1 MFQQPLDFRDES
13 EALYGVLATLS
24 DADFAR
30 QTQFKG
36 WTIHDVVS
44 HLHAWNWAAD
54 LSLADPEAFAK
65 LRNNLLAELGSGRR
79 LRAIQSDWLDGAKNR
94 ARVEQWREFY
104 LAMTE
109 RFLAADPKK
118 RVAWAGPDM
127 SVRSSISAR
136 LMETWAHSQEAY
148 DLLGRECVHTD
159 RIKNIADLGV
169 RTFGWAYV
177 NRGRPV
183 PAPVP
188 QVRLTAPSGAL
199 WTWNEE
205 ETANRV
211 EGSAVDFCK
220 VVTQTRNVADTA
232 LRVSGPTATD
242 WMTIVQCFAGPPEEP
257 PAAGTRFA
265 TQLRTPGAS

>member
-1 MFQQPLDFRDES
+1 MAFQQPIDFRDES
-13 EALYGVLATLS
+13 EALYATLAPLS

-30 QTQFKG
+30 PTQFKG

-44 HLHAWNWAAD
+44 HLHVWNWAAD
-54 LSLADPEAFAK
+54 LSLADPERFADFRNK
-65 LRNNLLAELGSGRR
+65 LLGAIAGGRR
-79 LRAIQSDWLDGAKNR
+79 IRDAAL
-94 ARVEQWREFY
+94 Y

-127 SVRSSISAR
+127 SVRSSITAR
-136 LMETWAHSQEAY
+136 LMETWAHSQEVY
-148 DLLGRECVHTD
+148 DTLGRECAHTD
-159 RIKNIADLGV
+159 RLKNIADLGV

-183 PAPVP
+183 PAEVP
-188 QVRLTAPSGAL
+188 YVRLTAPSGAV
-199 WTWNEE
+199 WEWNEPS
-205 ETANRV
+205 APNRV

-232 LRVSGPTATD
+232 LRVAGPVAED
-242 WMTIVQCFAGPPEEP
+242 WMTIVQCFAGPPEDP
-257 PAAGTRFA
+257 PAPGTRFVRR
-265 TQLRTPGAS
+265 LPS

>member
-13 EALYGVLATLS
+13 ESLYRVLATLA

-30 QTQFKG
+30 TTQFKG
-36 WTIHDVVS
+36 WTVHDVVS
-44 HLHAWNWAAD
+44 HLHAWNRAAD
-54 LSLADPEAFAK
+54 LALADPAGFDEFRARLF
-65 LRNNLLAELGSGRR
+65 AELGKGRR
-79 LRAIQSDWLDGAKNR
+79 LREFETEWLDGAKNR
-94 ARVEQWREFY
+94 ERVEQWRDFY

-136 LMETWAHSQEAY
+136 LMETWAHSQEVY

-177 NRGRPV
+177 NRGRAV

-188 QVRLTAPSGAL
+188 YVRLTAPSGAV
-199 WTWNEE
+199 WEWNEG
-205 ETANRV
+205 ETDNRV
-211 EGSAVDFCK
+211 EGTAVDFCK
-220 VVTQTRNVADTA
+220 VVTQGRNVADTA
-232 LRVSGPTATD
+232 LRVTGPVAID
-242 WMTIVQCFAGPPEEP
+242 WMTIVQCFAGPPEDP
-257 PAAGTRFA
+257 PAPGTRFA
-265 TQLRTPGAS
+265 TSAR